1 MEHDISILNEK
12 RYVSRNEKT
21 IAACDCAAEA
31 KGRGYNTSCAFASD

>member
-12 RYVSRNEKT
+12 RDVSRNEKT
-21 IAACDCAAEA
+21 IAACAAEA